1 MERSEAPRKTSAMA
15 EVAVERDCNLR
26 AMWTM
31 PDTRPSSP
39 LRAAAVAAM
48 RQNGFAPEFSPDI
61 MREVASI
68 GELAGAEATR
78 RRRDLRSLLWSSIDN
93 RQSRDLDQIE
103 VAKRNADDSITVS
116 IAVADV
122 ESLVPR
128 GSLADVQAA
137 ANATSVYTGVAVF
150 PMLPERLSTDLTSL
164 NEREDRLAVVIE
176 FTVAVDGTLG
186 EQTVSRAV
194 VHNRA
199 KLSYDDIGP
208 WLDGAAQPPR
218 AVAES
223 APLREQLLLQ
233 DEAAQRLRRARTLA
247 GALNFES
254 VEASP
259 VVVNGKVVDLMVA
272 RRNRARDLIEDFM
285 VAANR
290 AVAIYLIDRGSAS
303 LRRVVREPK
312 RWDRIVA
319 LAAEAGER
327 LPDKPDSKALADF
340 LDRRRA
346 ADPDHFADLSLS
358 VVKLLGPGVYVLERR
373 LGDRR
378 GAGHFGLAVA
388 DYVHSTAPNRRFADL
403 VTQRMLR
410 AAESH
415 SETPYTD
422 AELFAIAAHCTERGE
437 AARKVERTMRK
448 VAGASMLA
456 ERIGEDFAAIVTA
469 ASPKGVYARVL
480 SPPVEGRIVR
490 GAEGLDVGD
499 TVRLTLV
506 VADPVRGYIDFAHA
520 DDGTARKRERSRRK
534 KAAADK
540 LRPHIGQTFD
550 AIVTGVSASGTWVRL
565 ADGSAEGRVV
575 RGFKP
580 LTVGMAV
587 PVSLIDTDSVHGFID
602 FAYSPGV
609 EPSKLERMDR
619 KRAAARTLRDRVGES
634 FRAVVTGTSSRAT
647 WLLLADS
654 EIEGRLVRGRR
665 GLSPGDAVNVVLLT
679 ADPVR
684 GFIDFA
690 REDAVVSA

>member
-1 MERSEAPRKTSAMA
+1 M
-15 EVAVERDCNLR
+15 
-26 AMWTM
+26 
-31 PDTRPSSP
+31 TRPVSP

-48 RQNGFAPEFSPDI
+48 RQNGFAPEFSPEI

-68 GELAGAEATR
+68 VEPSGTDATHD
-78 RRRDLRSLLWSSIDN
+78 RRDLRALLWSSIDN
-93 RQSRDLDQIE
+93 RQSLDLDQIE
-103 VAKRNADDSITVS
+103 VAERNPDDSITVR

-122 ESLVPR
+122 ESLVAR
-128 GSLADVQAA
+128 GSHADIQAA

-164 NEREDRLAVVIE
+164 NESEDRLAVVIG
-176 FTVAVDGTLG
+176 FTVGVDGTLSD
-186 EQTVSRAV
+186 QTVTRGLV
-194 VHNRA
+194 RNQA
-199 KLSYDDIGP
+199 KLAYDDIGA
-208 WLDGAAQPPR
+208 WLDGDAAPPR
-218 AVAES
+218 PVAEN
-223 APLREQLLLQ
+223 AALREQLLLQ
-233 DEAAQRLRRARTLA
+233 DEAAQRLRRARALA

-259 VVVNGKVVDLMVA
+259 VVVNGKVVDLAVA

-290 AVAIYLIDRGSAS
+290 AVAIYLIDHGSAS

-319 LAAEAGER
+319 LAAEVGER
-327 LPDKPDSKALADF
+327 LPDAPNSKALADF

-410 AAESH
+410 AADSH
-415 SETPYTD
+415 TEAPYTD
-422 AELFAIAAHCTERGE
+422 AELIAIATHCTERGE

-456 ERIGEDFAAIVTA
+456 ERIGEDFTAIVTA
-469 ASPKGVYARVL
+469 ASPKGVYARLL

-490 GAEGLDVGD
+490 GAQGLDVGD

-506 VADPVRGYIDFAHA
+506 VADAVRGYIDFAHA
-520 DDGTARKRERSRRK
+520 DDAMSRKRERRRRK
-534 KAAADK
+534 KTAADQ
-540 LRPHIGQTFD
+540 LRPLIGQTFD

-575 RGFKP
+575 TGFKP

-587 PVSLIDTDSVHGFID
+587 PVTLTDTDSVHGFID
-602 FAYSPGV
+602 FSYAAGV
-609 EPSKLERMDR
+609 EPSKLERLAR
-619 KRAAARTLRDRVGES
+619 KRAAALTLSDRIGES
-634 FRAVVTGTSSRAT
+634 FHAVVTGTSQKAT
-647 WLLLADS
+647 WLRLADS
-654 EIEGRLVRGRR
+654 EIEGRLVRGRG
-665 GLSPGDAVNVVLLT
+665 GLSTGDAVDVVLLT

-690 REDAVVSA
+690 RIDPV